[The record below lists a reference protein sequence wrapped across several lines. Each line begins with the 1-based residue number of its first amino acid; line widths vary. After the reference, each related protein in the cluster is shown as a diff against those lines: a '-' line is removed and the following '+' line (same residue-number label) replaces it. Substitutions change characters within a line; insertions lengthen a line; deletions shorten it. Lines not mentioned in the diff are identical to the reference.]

1 MDHAKAGIMM
11 VMTHN
16 VLDNS
21 ENSVNDFLE
30 YLYEQYGTEVDS
42 PYEEFV
48 QIVSRE
54 VDRQF
59 EERGR

>member
-1 MDHAKAGIMM
+1 MM

-30 YLYEQYGTEVDS
+30 YLYQTYGTEVDS
-42 PYEEFV
+42 PYEDFV
-48 QIVSRE
+48 RIVGRE

-59 EERGR
+59 EERSR

>member
-1 MDHAKAGIMM
+1 
-11 VMTHN
+11 MTHN

-30 YLYEQYGTEVDS
+30 YLHEQYGTEVDS

-48 QIVSRE
+48 HIVTRE

-59 EERGR
+59 DERGR